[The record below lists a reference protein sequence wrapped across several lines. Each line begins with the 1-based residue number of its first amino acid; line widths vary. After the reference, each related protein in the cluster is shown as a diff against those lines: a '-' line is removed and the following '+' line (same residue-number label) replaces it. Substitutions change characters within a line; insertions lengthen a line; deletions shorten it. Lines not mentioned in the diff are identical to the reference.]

1 MSTSLNIASDA
12 TYPDRILMTVTGEL
26 DPETCSRL
34 ASATEMLTLRGR
46 ALLLDLS
53 GMTFIDS
60 GGVKTLLALRRRV
73 QEAGGAL
80 QLCGPGAQA
89 LHLLDVTGTRHLFT
103 MRACPPRAASG
114 RPASPAAHG
123 GRPVVRDADTAS
135 RAAPPPGSD
144 HVAAFR
150 HVKEQRDVNTV
161 VLTLRGDVLMVEA
174 EANWTPEELVV
185 HMPLDQA
192 RLIVH
197 EVSYAT
203 RTGARRRAHLLIW
216 WMPAS
221 AHEQE
226 HAYQAAFETLKR
238 QHTEAPVHVIAR
250 TPEHLAHPRLVALAD

>member
-1 MSTSLNIASDA
+1 MNTSLSIASDA
-12 TYPDRILMTVTGEL
+12 THPDRILVTVAGEL

-34 ASATEMLTLRGR
+34 ASATETLTLRGR
-46 ALLLDLS
+46 TLLLDLS
-53 GMTFIDS
+53 GMTFIDC
-60 GGVKTLLALRRRV
+60 GGLQTLVALRRRV

-114 RPASPAAHG
+114 RPASPATHG
-123 GRPVVRDADTAS
+123 GRPVVRDPGTES
-135 RAAPPPGSD
+135 RTAPPPGSD
-144 HVAAFR
+144 RSAAFR
-150 HVKEQRDVNTV
+150 HVKEQRDVNTA
-161 VLTLRGDVLMVEA
+161 VLALRGDVLVVEA
-174 EANWTPEELVV
+174 ETNWTPEELVV
-185 HMPLDQA
+185 NMPVDQA

-197 EVSYAT
+197 EVSFAT

-221 AHEQE
+221 AQGQE
-226 HAYQAAFETLKR
+226 RAYQAAFETLKM

-250 TPEHLAHPRLVALAD
+250 TPEHLAHPRLVALAG